1 MKFMKKELLFAIFES
16 DIKNNCRDEFFS
28 FIDIL

>member
-1 MKFMKKELLFAIFES
+1 MKFMMKEGFFAIFES

-28 FIDIL
+28 FLDI